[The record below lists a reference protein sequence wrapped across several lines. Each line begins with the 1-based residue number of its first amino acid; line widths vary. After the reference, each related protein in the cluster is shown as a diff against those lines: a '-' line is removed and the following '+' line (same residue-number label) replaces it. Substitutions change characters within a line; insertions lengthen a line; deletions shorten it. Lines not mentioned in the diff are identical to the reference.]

1 MFRKED
7 ASLLKLKNYRNSV
20 LSVVSKIFE
29 RIIQKQILENLE
41 DCKVNKFTINKTLNK
56 KNLINTQNWCDIK

>member
-56 KNLINTQNWCDIK
+56 KNLINTQNWCDIR

>member
-56 KNLINTQNWCDIK
+56 KNLINTQKWCDIK

>member
-29 RIIQKQILENLE
+29 RIIQKQILEYLE
-41 DCKVNKFTINKTLNK
+41 ECKVNKFTINKTLNK